1 MTADSPPSRPR
12 SWSPRSLLGLS
23 GRRVVGIIGSEGAV
37 FVRLNG
43 RRVADHCYAPM
54 PDPDGAAAVRELLAQ
69 DRKAPVTLLIDVL
82 EQHYRETSLP
92 KLNWFDRRKML
103 KRKLA
108 QTYGDGY
115 LTSYL
120 PLDRRTAGESARQGE
135 GGGQAQRYVL
145 IGVPESEEMNA
156 WMDIVWGA
164 GNPLSAV
171 ALLPVEGTEL
181 VRRLAAGDADKP
193 AGAPAWQILITRQRA
208 GGFRQ
213 IILHNGQ
220 LVFTRL
226 TPNLEPDSPVEEI
239 VENIE
244 AEFRS
249 TLSYLRRLSFSD
261 ADRLQLT
268 IVDSPEVCE
277 GIQPRRMRI
286 PEARTMTPAEA
297 TRELGLSIDEADIAE
312 TPFADL
318 LIAAWFAER
327 GRVRLRLHT
336 PQLRRAQVLT
346 LAPRAAMAAAGATL
360 LLGGL
365 YAGNWYFDMRAKE
378 ERLRTQ
384 KAVHERLE
392 TRLAKLKGELP
403 DAGADLDRFAVVV
416 DAREALAA
424 ATPRYDLMLSGLKA
438 ALPDDMIVTQLDLEP
453 GSDRTNLLRLARST
467 LPKGLARQG
476 YSAHR
481 RARPSNGAA
490 TPAANGAARP
500 RLHAAV
506 RLLDPPDD
514 RPTVLIRYDRLRRAL
529 QARLPDHR
537 VELAKSPFDERQG
550 TRDGDGPR
558 TIEGVMLV
566 TEAP

>member
-1 MTADSPPSRPR
+1 MTAAASPRPR
-12 SWSPRSLLGLS
+12 FWSRLAGLRLS
-23 GRRVVGIIGSEGAV
+23 GRRIVGIIGSEGAV

-43 RRVADHCYAPM
+43 RRVADHCYAPT
-54 PDPDGAAAVRELLAQ
+54 PDPDGAAVVRELLAQ

-108 QTYGDGY
+108 QTYGEGY

-135 GGGQAQRYVL
+135 GGPAQRYVL
-145 IGVPESEEMNA
+145 IGVPESEELNA

-171 ALLPVEGTEL
+171 ALLPVEGSEL
-181 VRRLAAGDADKP
+181 VRRLAAGEADKP

-249 TLSYLRRLSFSD
+249 TLSYLRRLSFTD
-261 ADRLQLT
+261 ADRLRLT

-277 GIQPRRMRI
+277 AIQPRRMRI

-297 TRELGLSIDEADIAE
+297 SRELGLSIDPEDIAE

-318 LIAAWFAER
+318 LIAAWFADR
-327 GRVRLRLHT
+327 GRVRLRLDT

-346 LAPRAAMAAAGATL
+346 LAPRAATAAAGATL

-365 YAGNWYFDMRAKE
+365 YAGNWYLEIQAKE
-378 ERLRTQ
+378 ERLGAQ
-384 KAVHERLE
+384 KAVHARLE
-392 TRLAKLKGELP
+392 TRLAKLKEEMP

-424 ATPRYDLMLSGLKA
+424 ATPRYDVMLSGLKA
-438 ALPDDMIVTQLDLEP
+438 ALPDDMIVTELDLEP
-453 GSDRTNLLRLARST
+453 GSDRTNLLRLAKAA

-476 YSAHR
+476 YSAHL
-481 RARPSNGAA
+481 RAQPSNGAA
-490 TPAANGAARP
+490 TPAADGVARP
-500 RLHAAV
+500 RLRAAV

-529 QARLPDHR
+529 KARLPEHR
-537 VELAKSPFDERQG
+537 VELARSPFDEQQG
-550 TRDGDGPR
+550 NRDGEGPR